1 MEKLIDL
8 SPVERPA
15 NAQPWA
21 KIQPRLKGVI
31 ALSSV
36 LPAVIALAFL
46 LISGNE
52 FMGVL
57 FTVFLPLQ
65 ILAGGFAGFYGFG
78 RRGILDGLLLVV
90 TYFFA
95 TFVLVLLVSVL
106 WSVIENGGKAI
117 SPHFF
122 YQNNVYVDPT
132 APLEIGGVGH
142 AIIGSFLIVGLA
154 TVITVPLGI
163 ATAVYITETQ
173 GKSRGLIRSLLQ
185 AMSGLPSVVA
195 GLFIYALLIASGIT
209 QYAGFAGSLA
219 LIPLMLPT
227 VSRVAEE
234 ALRLVPKELR
244 NGALALGAPAW
255 RAFLQVTLPAASSGI
270 VTAVL
275 LGVARVIGETA
286 PLILT
291 TFSANNTNLNIF
303 EGGMSTLPTYLYNYV
318 TMGFDTSLQR
328 AWGAALVILI
338 LVGVLFA
345 AARFATRSTPA
356 PKAKKRK

>member
-8 SPVERPA
+8 TPVERPK
-15 NAQPWA
+15 NAQPWT
-21 KIQPRLKGVI
+21 VI
-31 ALSSV
+31 APKLRLV
-36 LPAVIALAFL
+36 VILCSIIPLLLAATYFFTTGADL
-46 LISGNE
+46 MATII
-52 FMGVL
+52 
-57 FTVFLPLQ
+57 TVFLPLQ
-65 ILAGGFAGFYGFG
+65 IIGGAVAGFYGFG

-95 TFVLVLLVSVL
+95 AFVLVLLISVL
-106 WSVIENGGKAI
+106 WSVIENGAKAI

-142 AIIGSFLIVGLA
+142 AIIGSLLIVGLA
-154 TVITVPLGI
+154 TLITVPLGI

-195 GLFIYALLIASGIT
+195 GLFVYAMLIASGVT
-209 QYAGFAGSLA
+209 AYAGFAGAISLV
-219 LIPLMLPT
+219 PLMLPT
-227 VSRVAEE
+227 VARVSEE

-255 RAFLQVTLPAASSGI
+255 RAFLQVTLPAAQSGI

-291 TFSANNTNLNIF
+291 TFAANGTNFNIF
-303 EGGMSTLPTYLYNYV
+303 EGGIATLPTYLYNYV
-318 TMGFDTSLQR
+318 SMGFDTSIQR

-345 AARFATRSTPA
+345 AARISTRTTPA

>member
-8 SPVERPA
+8 APVARPQ

-21 KIQPRLKGVI
+21 RVQPKLK
-31 ALSSV
+31 
-36 LPAVIALAFL
+36 AVIAACSILPALIALAYL
-46 LISGNE
+46 LVTGNE
-52 FMGVL
+52 FMSTL

-65 ILAGGFAGFYGFG
+65 ILAGAIAGFIGFG
-78 RRGILDGLLLVV
+78 RRGILDGLLLVM

-95 TFVLVLLVSVL
+95 AFVLVLLVSVL
-106 WSVIENGGKAI
+106 WSVIENGAKAL

-142 AIIGSFLIVGLA
+142 AIIGSLLIVGVA
-154 TVITVPLGI
+154 TLITVPLGI

-173 GKSRGLIRSLLQ
+173 GKSRGIIRSLLQ

-227 VSRVAEE
+227 VARVAEE

-255 RAFLQVTLPAASSGI
+255 RAFMQVTLPAATSGI

-291 TFSANNTNLNIF
+291 TFAANNTNLNIF
-303 EGGMSTLPTYLYNYV
+303 EGGMATLPTYLYNYV
-318 TMGFDTSLQR
+318 AMGFDTSIQR

-338 LVGVLFA
+338 LVGILFA
-345 AARFATRSTPA
+345 AARFVTRSNPA
-356 PKAKKRK
+356 PTAKKRK